1 MDNIIFS
8 NNPMVNGCEC
18 IVCVIID
25 NDNEIQKM
33 EMGNIFRAGQV
44 VAVTDERNLPV
55 YPDIDSI
62 VNDTIEATFNPDIDK
77 TCHFDLGD
85 VDDLYMFKAVLL
97 GDATSTAIKSVYT
110 AKAVLI
116 SEPID
121 MVPIRT
127 EIKLKAAKYGKKVD
141 ENNMSARK
149 LQIEKDLDYR
159 ANKVMQ
165 HVDFDEMFYGQDM
178 SRIEFAEDFSV
189 DLSNVDE
196 EGNIIQIESK
206 DDENSDEE
214 NNDANT

>member
-1 MDNIIFS
+1 MDTIILS
-8 NNPMVNGCEC
+8 NNPMLNGCEC

-25 NDNEIQKM
+25 DDNEIQKM
-33 EMGNIFRAGQV
+33 EMGDIFRAGQV

-55 YPDIDSI
+55 YPSIDAI
-62 VNDTIEATFNPDIDK
+62 INDTIEATFNPDIDR

-127 EIKLKAAKYGKKVD
+127 EIKLKAAKYGKTAAEDGK
-141 ENNMSARK
+141 SARK

-159 ANKVMQ
+159 AEKIMKN
-165 HVDFDEMFYGQDM
+165 VDFDEMFYGQDM

-196 EGNIIQIESK
+196 EGNIIQTDIE
-206 DDENSDEE
+206 EDEE
-214 NNDANT
+214 NNDTNT